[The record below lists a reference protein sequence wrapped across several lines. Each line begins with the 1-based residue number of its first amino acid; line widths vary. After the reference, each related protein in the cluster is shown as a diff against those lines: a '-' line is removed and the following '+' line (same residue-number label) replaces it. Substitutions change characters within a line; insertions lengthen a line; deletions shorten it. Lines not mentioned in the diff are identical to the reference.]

1 MIKQSKI
8 PASIIIVL
16 TFLLAFYGKIIVSE
30 FFSFSISSEYLNVA
44 YGYSWWIIPIVLVTG
59 VLFGFN
65 GILKTLGLEKG
76 FLRGFVFA
84 LIAVS
89 PMLISSAIIGRVAE
103 SFNLITLLHS
113 TLFAGFA
120 EELLFR
126 GFLFGILF
134 RKLCWGFI
142 PASIL
147 GALFFGIGHVYQGSA
162 LLETI
167 GVFFITAFGAV
178 WFAWLYIEWNNNL
191 WVPIF
196 LHILMNLSWMLFE
209 VSSTALGGWYANLF
223 RVMTIALTIIITI
236 RFNKINGLYIKMQ
249 NLIVHKSNL

>member
-1 MIKQSKI
+1 M
-8 PASIIIVL
+8 
-16 TFLLAFYGKIIVSE
+16 AFYGKKTLSE
-30 FFSFSISSEYLNVA
+30 FLPFSISSEYLNVA
-44 YGYSWWIIPIVLVTG
+44 YSYSWWIIPIVLATG
-59 VLFGFN
+59 LLFGFN
-65 GILKTLGLEKG
+65 NILKTLGIEKG
-76 FLRGFVFA
+76 FFMGFVFA
-84 LIAVS
+84 LITVS
-89 PMLISSAIIGRVAE
+89 PMLISSALTGQFVRN
-103 SFNLITLLHS
+103 FKLISLLHS

-147 GALFFGIGHVYQGSA
+147 GALFFGMGHVYQGSA

-167 GVFFITAFGAV
+167 GIFFITALGAG

-196 LHILMNLSWMLFE
+196 LHILMNLSWILFE
-209 VSSTALGGWYANLF
+209 VSSDALGGLYTNLF
-223 RVMTIALTIIITI
+223 RVITIALTIIITV
-236 RFNKINGLYIKMQ
+236 RYNKLNGLNINRN
-249 NLIVHKSNL
+249 NLILNKNNHKHDT